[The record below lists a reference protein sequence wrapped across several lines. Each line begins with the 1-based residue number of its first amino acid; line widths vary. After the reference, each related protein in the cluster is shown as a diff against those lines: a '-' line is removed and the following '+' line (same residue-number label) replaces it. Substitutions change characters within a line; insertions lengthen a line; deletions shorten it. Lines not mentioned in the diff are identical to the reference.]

1 MSEWQLLHQHY
12 MKVKKEHLLLT
23 CDIVR
28 QLGEP
33 NYYSYKNYLSPEGIN
48 RTPSTRP
55 GTVGRKMRDL
65 LKTGLDKT
73 DWKPSTASYEN
84 KLSEMPIDHMYMSV
98 HISDYE
104 HKGAVEIPILSVN
117 LTMDEGPMMSKEQL
131 AFMFTI
137 DGVVP
142 IIGEVNKCYQLVLR
156 EDGYIPIGDR

>member
-12 MKVKKEHLLLT
+12 MKVKKEHHLLT

-33 NYYSYKNYLSPEGIN
+33 NYYSYINYLSSSGID

-73 DWKPSTASYEN
+73 DWKPSTASYED
-84 KLSEMPIDHMYMSV
+84 KLSEMPIDHMYMHV
-98 HISDYE
+98 YVNGYQRE
-104 HKGAVEIPILSVN
+104 GAIGIPILSVG
-117 LTMDEGPMMSKEQL
+117 LIMDEGPMMSKEQL

-156 EDGYIPIGDR
+156 QDGYIPIGDR